1 MKMIKFPL
9 LLLLSIFL
17 LTDCKKDSKTENPD
31 ATADEITDWL
41 KIDGAVKKSGNSPSP
56 TTGAP
61 VLTNLSPTTGGVTD
75 ANFSFKFSAS
85 DDFLGVYLKV
95 KGSSSYLDIPLSS
108 TGGKAGKGKLLGGGS
123 EKGIAFRG
131 GEEEDEI
138 IVIIDLDDASNPEE
152 FCYEYC
158 LYDAENEVSNIVEVC
173 VTIAYWGGL
182 DQLVGKWKNDKISF
196 NDGGDFIE
204 YDDSWGSLDSNAF
217 CGGSDGVDVFNQY
230 SYMEFFSDGIWMSY
244 FDLKLIN
251 GLPLTSCINEG
262 YYNRESKTLGM
273 GKWSFNV
280 LTNELIFVLFKLIRN
295 QGTPIEYINESEIGE
310 LDTYSKIIT
319 LNENDFVIESLFIE
333 DFFQEK
339 YKRY

>member
-1 MKMIKFPL
+1 MKIIKFPL

-17 LTDCKKDSKTENPD
+17 LTDCKKDSKTDNPD

-85 DDFLGVYLKV
+85 DDFEGIYLKV

-158 LYDAENEVSNIVEVC
+158 LYDAENEI
-173 VTIAYWGGL
+173 
-182 DQLVGKWKNDKISF
+182 
-196 NDGGDFIE
+196 
-204 YDDSWGSLDSNAF
+204 
-217 CGGSDGVDVFNQY
+217 
-230 SYMEFFSDGIWMSY
+230 
-244 FDLKLIN
+244 
-251 GLPLTSCINEG
+251 
-262 YYNRESKTLGM
+262 
-273 GKWSFNV
+273 
-280 LTNELIFVLFKLIRN
+280 
-295 QGTPIEYINESEIGE
+295 
-310 LDTYSKIIT
+310 
-319 LNENDFVIESLFIE
+319 
-333 DFFQEK
+333 
-339 YKRY
+339 

>member
-17 LTDCKKDSKTENPD
+17 LTDNPD

-85 DDFLGVYLKV
+85 DDFEGIYLKV

-138 IVIIDLDDASNPEE
+138 MPPTLKNFAMN
-152 FCYEYC
+152 
-158 LYDAENEVSNIVEVC
+158 
-173 VTIAYWGGL
+173 TAYTMP
-182 DQLVGKWKNDKISF
+182 K
-196 NDGGDFIE
+196 
-204 YDDSWGSLDSNAF
+204 
-217 CGGSDGVDVFNQY
+217 
-230 SYMEFFSDGIWMSY
+230 M
-244 FDLKLIN
+244 
-251 GLPLTSCINEG
+251 
-262 YYNRESKTLGM
+262 R
-273 GKWSFNV
+273 
-280 LTNELIFVLFKLIRN
+280 
-295 QGTPIEYINESEIGE
+295 
-310 LDTYSKIIT
+310 
-319 LNENDFVIESLFIE
+319 
-333 DFFQEK
+333 
-339 YKRY
+339 

>member
-41 KIDGAVKKSGNSPSP
+41 KIDGAVKKFGNPPSP
-56 TTGAP
+56 TVGAP

-85 DDFLGVYLKV
+85 DDFEGIYLKV

-173 VTIAYWGGL
+173 VTIADWGGL
-182 DQLVGKWKNDKISF
+182 DQLVGKWKNDKELNYENGVLVGTYNNF
-196 NDGGDFIE
+196 
-204 YDDSWGSLDSNAF
+204 WGSLDTNS
-217 CGGSDGVDVFNQY
+217 CGGIEPDYIVNNFDYIEFY
-230 SYMEFFSDGIWMSY
+230 SSGNYQENYKSVLNSGIPCKDY
-244 FDLKLIN
+244 
-251 GLPLTSCINEG
+251 P
-262 YYNRESKTLGM
+262 YYNNQIFEKYN
-273 GKWSFNV
+273 GKWSYNPAI
-280 LTNELIFVLFKLIRN
+280 NKLILIEYNLIQN
-295 QGTPIEYINESEIGE
+295 QDTPIEVSETYEGGRSFINNA
-310 LDTYSKIIT
+310 IIKT
-319 LNENDFVIESLFIE
+319 INANDLFFENDFGNGYKVEFY
-333 DFFQEK
+333 
-339 YKRY
+339 YKRF